1 MKKRLLLSLLTLA
14 LTFTLTAC
22 TVQNNPKPDNP
33 SSTPAQSETQS
44 TPVDTTPSVPQDTTT
59 PSTPQGNTAQNKTSV
74 TAEQAKDIAL
84 KHANLTSD
92 KITHYKSELDF
103 DDGVKHYDIEFK
115 ANGYEYDYEVQADN
129 GKILKS
135 EKEFDD

>member
-22 TVQNNPKPDNP
+22 AVQSNPTPNNP
-33 SSTPAQSETQS
+33 SSTPVQSNLQS
-44 TPVDTTPSVPQDTTT
+44 TPADSTTNAPQNSVTQI
-59 PSTPQGNTAQNKTSV
+59 

-84 KHANLTSD
+84 KHANLTAD

-115 ANGYEYDYEVQADN
+115 ADGYEYDYEIQADN